1 MKPGFQ
7 ILYMTAQIVYNF
19 VQNIET
25 CDNLLEKYKLQ
36 EEINNIYI
44 TLKKNE
50 YFSFNSLMS

>member
-19 VQNIET
+19 IQNIET

-50 YFSFNSLMS
+50 YFSFNYLMS

>member
-36 EEINNIYI
+36 EEINNI
-44 TLKKNE
+44 
-50 YFSFNSLMS
+50 